1 MEKTINIIAFF
12 TLGTYELLITTTATS
27 KVNGATCTMCKEFS
41 LSGIK

>member
-27 KVNGATCTMCKEFS
+27 IVNGATMCKEFS
-41 LSGIK
+41 LSGEK